1 MNRRLPNTGDYVT
14 TDDGLRGEVA
24 SVNVLRQQVKV
35 IVELGDE
42 KEIREYKVDQ
52 LKFKRRQH
60 GRGRRNGEADEKEL
74 KELEK
79 LEREEKKEGKSKLD
93 D

>member
-24 SVNVLRQQVKV
+24 SVNVLRQRVKV

-60 GRGRRNGEADEKEL
+60 GRGQQKRRGG
-74 KELEK
+74 
-79 LEREEKKEGKSKLD
+79 REGIKGA
-93 D
+93 